1 MCLGERYSYLPTVSV
16 AAAESADTVAAG
28 ETLQFS
34 ATVMNGS
41 DPVESPTITWSL
53 SGQAQAGTSIDASSG
68 LLTVSVDEAAD
79 TEPTITATYN
89 DGTDHTGSATVTVTA
104 GA

>member
-1 MCLGERYSYLPTVSV
+1 
-16 AAAESADTVAAG
+16 
-28 ETLQFS
+28 
-34 ATVMNGS
+34 MNGS

-79 TEPTITATYN
+79 TELTITATYN
-89 DGTDHTGSATVTVTA
+89 DGTDHTGSATVTRLQQEHNIIVIDTRVA
-104 GA
+104 YAALG